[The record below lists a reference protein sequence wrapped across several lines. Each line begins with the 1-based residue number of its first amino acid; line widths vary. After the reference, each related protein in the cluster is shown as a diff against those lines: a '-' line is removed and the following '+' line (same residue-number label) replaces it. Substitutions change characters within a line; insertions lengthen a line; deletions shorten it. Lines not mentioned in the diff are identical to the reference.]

1 MAHCFYFKIPK
12 DQMQMIILFQW
23 SNKLQCSLLLVTQVR
38 TPVIFTVSQKPQGN

>member
-1 MAHCFYFKIPK
+1 MN
-12 DQMQMIILFQW
+12 ILFQW